1 MASSIIDHRSSGV
14 NGQTVRLLFLKK
26 RRGSGVKTD
35 GGDVI
40 FGLYVRM
47 YVAYAACVSR
57 YLVEGTHRC
66 HSRIGFGAPDDLL
79 VLAFSVIPFVSIRR
93 AKDAAKKR
101 QLHKL
106 SDDLSASR
114 RLRSVASQL

>member
-1 MASSIIDHRSSGV
+1 MTFHDVTTILPIV
-14 NGQTVRLLFLKK
+14 ILKK
-26 RRGSGVKTD
+26 G
-35 GGDVI
+35 

-47 YVAYAACVSR
+47 YVAYAACVAR

-66 HSRIGFGAPDDLL
+66 HRRIGFGAPDDLL

-93 AKDAAKKR
+93 AKDAANRR